1 MDINLMITSFPKLL
15 DATVVTVK
23 LLSLSLFFGLFI
35 GLLFAILRLSKNKII
50 NKFAYGYSYVFRGT
64 PLLVQIFIIYFGL
77 GNIEYF
83 RSTFLWVVFKE
94 PYWCAIIAFAL
105 NTGAYT
111 SEILR
116 SAFQTIKPGFIEAGK
131 SLGISN
137 KIIFYKIQ
145 IPIAIRQS
153 LPAYGNEIILMM
165 KGTSLASTVTLMDFD
180 LMINSLP
187 KLLGA
192 TVVTLKLLSASLFFG
207 LFIGL
212 LFAVL
217 RLNKNKIINKFAYTY
232 SYVFRGTPLLVQIF
246 IIYFGLGQIEYFRS
260 TFLWVV
266 FKEPYWCAII
276 AFALNTGAYTS
287 EILRSAFQTIKPG
300 LIEAGK
306 SLGIS
311 NKIIFYKIQIPIA
324 IRQSLPAYGN
334 EIILMMK
341 GTSLASTV
349 TLMDLTGVAKYII
362 STTFK
367 PIEVF
372 IVAGGIYLFMTF
384 IIHNVIKFLEK
395 KYSFN

>member
-1 MDINLMITSFPKLL
+1 MDLELMINSFPKLL
-15 DATVVTVK
+15 SAAVITLK
-23 LLSLSLFFGLFI
+23 LLSVSLIIGLFI
-35 GLLFAILRLSKNKII
+35 GLFFAILRLNKNIFI
-50 NKFAYGYSYVFRGT
+50 NRFAYGYSYVFRGT

-77 GNIEYF
+77 GQIEYL
-83 RSTFLWVVFKE
+83 RSTVLWVILKE

-116 SAFQTIKPGFIEAGK
+116 SAFQTIKPGIIEAGK
-131 SLGISN
+131 SLG
-137 KIIFYKIQ
+137 
-145 IPIAIRQS
+145 
-153 LPAYGNEIILMM
+153 
-165 KGTSLASTVTLMDFD
+165 V
-180 LMINSLP
+180 
-187 KLLGA
+187 
-192 TVVTLKLLSASLFFG
+192 
-207 LFIGL
+207 
-212 LFAVL
+212 
-217 RLNKNKIINKFAYTY
+217 
-232 SYVFRGTPLLVQIF
+232 
-246 IIYFGLGQIEYFRS
+246 
-260 TFLWVV
+260 
-266 FKEPYWCAII
+266 
-276 AFALNTGAYTS
+276 
-287 EILRSAFQTIKPG
+287 
-300 LIEAGK
+300 
-306 SLGIS
+306 S

>member
-1 MDINLMITSFPKLL
+1 MDLELMINSFPKLL
-15 DATVVTVK
+15 SAAVITLK
-23 LLSLSLFFGLFI
+23 LLSVSLIIGLFI
-35 GLLFAILRLSKNKII
+35 GLFFAILRLNKNIFI
-50 NKFAYGYSYVFRGT
+50 NRFAYGYSYVFRGT

-77 GNIEYF
+77 GQIEYL
-83 RSTFLWVVFKE
+83 RSTVLWVILKE

-116 SAFQTIKPGFIEAGK
+116 SAFQTIKPGILEAGK

-137 KIIFYKIQ
+137 K
-145 IPIAIRQS
+145 
-153 LPAYGNEIILMM
+153 
-165 KGTSLASTVTLMDFD
+165 V
-180 LMINSLP
+180 
-187 KLLGA
+187 
-192 TVVTLKLLSASLFFG
+192 
-207 LFIGL
+207 
-212 LFAVL
+212 
-217 RLNKNKIINKFAYTY
+217 
-232 SYVFRGTPLLVQIF
+232 
-246 IIYFGLGQIEYFRS
+246 
-260 TFLWVV
+260 
-266 FKEPYWCAII
+266 
-276 AFALNTGAYTS
+276 
-287 EILRSAFQTIKPG
+287 
-300 LIEAGK
+300 
-306 SLGIS
+306 
-311 NKIIFYKIQIPIA
+311 IFYKIQIPIA

-384 IIHNVIKFLEK
+384 IIHNLIKFLEK

>member
-1 MDINLMITSFPKLL
+1 MDLELMINSFPKLL
-15 DATVVTVK
+15 SAAVITLK
-23 LLSLSLFFGLFI
+23 LLSVSLIIGLFI
-35 GLLFAILRLSKNKII
+35 GLFFAILRLNKNIFI

-77 GNIEYF
+77 GQIEYL
-83 RSTFLWVVFKE
+83 RSTVLWVILKE

-116 SAFQTIKPGFIEAGK
+116 SAFQTIKPGIVEAGK
-131 SLGISN
+131 SLGLSN
-137 KIIFYKIQ
+137 K
-145 IPIAIRQS
+145 
-153 LPAYGNEIILMM
+153 
-165 KGTSLASTVTLMDFD
+165 V
-180 LMINSLP
+180 
-187 KLLGA
+187 
-192 TVVTLKLLSASLFFG
+192 
-207 LFIGL
+207 
-212 LFAVL
+212 
-217 RLNKNKIINKFAYTY
+217 
-232 SYVFRGTPLLVQIF
+232 
-246 IIYFGLGQIEYFRS
+246 
-260 TFLWVV
+260 
-266 FKEPYWCAII
+266 
-276 AFALNTGAYTS
+276 
-287 EILRSAFQTIKPG
+287 
-300 LIEAGK
+300 
-306 SLGIS
+306 
-311 NKIIFYKIQIPIA
+311 IFYKIQIPIA